1 MKMTPLTYIYTTLFI
16 VFFVLKLTAFPAW
29 SWWFVFLPLILWVVP
44 VILIFS
50 LLGVVYYNKK

>member
-29 SWWFVFLPLILWVVP
+29 SWWFVFSPLIVWLAGL
-44 VILIFS
+44 IIIFS
-50 LLGVVYYNKK
+50 FLGVIYYLK